1 MRMTPQGGVF
11 VDIGF
16 NKQIPVDGINS
27 NTIARLPMFSVWWYH
42 PVSAFSVWWYFHPAH
57 A

>member
-1 MRMTPQGGVF
+1 MRMTLQGGVF

-27 NTIARLPMFSVWWYH
+27 NIIPRLPTMFSVWWYH
-42 PVSAFSVWWYFHPAH
+42 PTSAFSVWWYNPAH